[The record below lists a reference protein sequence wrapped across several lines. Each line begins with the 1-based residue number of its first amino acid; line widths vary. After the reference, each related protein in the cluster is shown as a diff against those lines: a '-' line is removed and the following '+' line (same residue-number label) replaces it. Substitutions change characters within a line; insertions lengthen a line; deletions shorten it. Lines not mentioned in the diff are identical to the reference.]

1 MGYVV
6 VETFSDMQDGGYTYK
21 TGDPFPRGGVSV
33 SNGRIV
39 ELSTNK
45 NKLGRALIKKVEV
58 ETVTPVAGT
67 KSGVAVETDEA
78 IGAVDVAVDEPPQEP
93 SESKPRRGRKK
104 KN

>member
-39 ELSTNK
+39 ELSTNR
-45 NKLGRALIKKVEV
+45 NKLGRALIEEVKVKA
-58 ETVTPVAGT
+58 TTPVSGTEVVAG
-67 KSGVAVETDEA
+67 ADES
-78 IGAVDVAVDEPPQEP
+78 IKAVDVAVNEPPQEP